1 MSITA
6 LSLFSTIAMVV
17 TCVVGIVRNPP
28 AMPHI
33 GAFRGAGNRA
43 HPLFNGSATTQTE
56 SYPFRFFI
64 PDRAGNNQYF
74 RFMITPRGRSF
85 RAYLVTKPPFSAP
98 LESFGLISDEDGRYY
113 LDTGRITSAADCEEA
128 AKSWANNIINRLVI
142 PGNQ

>member
-17 TCVVGIVRNPP
+17 TCIVGVVRNPP
-28 AMPHI
+28 AMPLI
-33 GAFRGAGNRA
+33 GAFRGAGNRD
-43 HPLFNGSATTQTE
+43 HPLFNGNATTQTE

-64 PDRAGNNQYF
+64 PDRAGNNQFF
-74 RFMITPRGRSF
+74 RFTITPRGWSF

-98 LESFGLISDEDGRYY
+98 LESLGLISDEDGRYY
-113 LDTGRITSAADCEEA
+113 LDTGRITSAADCEEV
-128 AKSWANNIINRLVI
+128 AKSWATNIINRLAI